1 MYHEP
6 VGKTSGV
13 LVRKIAQATMIL
25 EEAFA
30 LPLPIT
36 RDDDW
41 ALTSAYHALK
51 TVVDNQNS
59 QGVQS

>member
-6 VGKTSGV
+6 DLKTCRV
-13 LVRKIAQATMIL
+13 LVRKISRAAKIL

-41 ALTSAYHALK
+41 ALTSAYQSLK
-51 TVVDNQNS
+51 TVVDNQR
-59 QGVQS
+59 VQS

>member
-6 VGKTSGV
+6 VLKTSRV
-13 LVRKIAQATMIL
+13 LVRKIARAAKIL

-41 ALTSAYHALK
+41 ALTSAHRFLES
-51 TVVDNQNS
+51 VVDNQ
-59 QGVQS
+59 GVQS

>member
-6 VGKTSGV
+6 DGKTSRV
-13 LVRKIAQATMIL
+13 LVRKIAQAAKIL

-41 ALTSAYHALK
+41 ALTSAYQSLK
-51 TVVDNQNS
+51 TVVDNQDT